1 MDSYQRLQ
9 IKRVRNGYIVGPVE
23 PHFDHHL
30 PNAHAINVFQDF
42 DDLTAHLEMLLG
54 DPATE
59 QAAQAEADAMR
70 FKEEHEVSPAGFVSE
85 IEAEDDREN

>member
-54 DPATE
+54 VVPKKLIGDTAYG
-59 QAAQAEADAMR
+59 DALGR
-70 FKEEHEVSPAGFVSE
+70 SSNRAGGTG
-85 IEAEDDREN
+85 RG